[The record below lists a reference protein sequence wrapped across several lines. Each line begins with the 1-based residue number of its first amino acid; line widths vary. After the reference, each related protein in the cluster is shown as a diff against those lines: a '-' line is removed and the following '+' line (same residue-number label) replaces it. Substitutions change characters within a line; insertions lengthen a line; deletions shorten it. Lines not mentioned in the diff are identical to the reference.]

1 MSKFITDI
9 PQAPFKNINLNRNEL
24 HLSTIETLD
33 DVPDG
38 AVGGY
43 SRVKTSDISAGH
55 ILLSEAIGTL
65 DNIDDGAAGGYS
77 RVKTSEISTGFIKLT
92 TNTVWS
98 GKVVVNAG
106 ITIDSASGINMW
118 GLNNALTT
126 RATETGAIQCYV

>member
-38 AVGGY
+38 A
-43 SRVKTSDISAGH
+43 
-55 ILLSEAIGTL
+55 
-65 DNIDDGAAGGYS
+65 AGGYS
-77 RVKTSEISTGFIKLT
+77 RVKTTEIQTGFIKLT

-98 GKVVVNAG
+98 GKVMVNSG
-106 ITIDSASGINMW
+106 ITIDSATGIAIYGNNMALITAKAGTAITAFANAGG
-118 GLNNALTT
+118 GLVTVT
-126 RATETGAIQCYV
+126 SATHDLVAGDRDH